1 MRISFVCK
9 SIGLSLQ
16 VFYKEVVAKCLLVFG
31 SGLIIPILMHNYLPV
46 GILSS
51 LVTCVVA
58 CITFTALVLL
68 FGFNKND
75 RDKIKQMV
83 LSKIKR

>member
-1 MRISFVCK
+1 M
-9 SIGLSLQ
+9 
-16 VFYKEVVAKCLLVFG
+16 
-31 SGLIIPILMHNYLPV
+31 LMHNYLPV

-58 CITFTALVLL
+58 CITFTALALQ

-75 RDKIKQMV
+75 RDKIQQMV